1 MAIRSCL
8 AALGLVLS
16 LTSGAL
22 AAADPPQCRTV
33 RIGDGGWTDNIAQN
47 GLAMV
52 VLKALGYEPTTTLLS
67 YAVVLESLKNKQ
79 IDVFLDHWSPSVDSM
94 VEPYLKENAFEKLN
108 TNLTGAKYTLAV
120 PAYVWE
126 AGLRDFKDIAPHKDK
141 LSGKIYGIESG
152 SDANIIVQKMI
163 DGDAFGLKGFE
174 LVESSEQ
181 AMLSQ
186 VERAEKNK
194 EWIVFVGWAPHPMNV
209 KHDMRYLSGGDEYF
223 GPDYGGAT
231 VYTTVRTGL
240 SSECPNLYRFFQNL
254 AFTVEME
261 NELMTAILDQG
272 QDGETAARAW
282 LKEHPEVLAKWLEG
296 VAGLDGQPA
305 EPAVRQSLGV

>member
-194 EWIVFVGWAPHPMNV
+194 EWIVFLGWAPHPMNV

-240 SSECPNLYRFFQNL
+240 RSECPNLYRFFQNL

-296 VAGLDGQPA
+296 VAGLDGKPA

>member
-22 AAADPPQCRTV
+22 AAGDPPQCRTV

-240 SSECPNLYRFFQNL
+240 RSECPNLYRFFQSL

-296 VAGLDGQPA
+296 VAGVDGQPA

>member
-1 MAIRSCL
+1 MAIRSGVI
-8 AALGLVLS
+8 ALSLVLTLS
-16 LTSGAL
+16 SVAL
-22 AAADPPQCRTV
+22 AAGDPAQCRTV

-47 GLAMV
+47 GLAIV
-52 VLKALGYEPTTTLLS
+52 VLKAIGYEPSTTLLS

-120 PAYVWE
+120 PAYAWE
-126 AGLRDFKDIAPHKDK
+126 AGLRDFKDIAQHKDK
-141 LSGKIYGIESG
+141 LGGKIYGIESG
-152 SDANIIVQKMI
+152 SDANIIIQKMI
-163 DGDAFGLKGFE
+163 DADAFGLKDFE

-186 VERAEKNK
+186 VARAEKNK
-194 EWIVFVGWAPHPMNV
+194 DWIVFVGWAPHPMNV
-209 KHDMRYLSGGDEYF
+209 KHEMRYLSGGDEHF

-231 VYTTVRTGL
+231 VYTTVRSGL
-240 SSECPNLYRFFQNL
+240 SAECPNLYRFFQQL
-254 AFTVEME
+254 AFTIEME

-282 LKEHPEVLAKWLEG
+282 LKRNPDVLAAW
-296 VAGLDGQPA
+296 LDGVVGLNGQVA
-305 EPAVRQSLGV
+305 EPAVRKNLGV

>member
-1 MAIRSCL
+1 MAIRSGL
-8 AALGLVLS
+8 IALSLILS

-22 AAADPPQCRTV
+22 AAADPSQCRTV

-126 AGLRDFKDIAPHKDK
+126 AGLRDFKDIAHHKDK
-141 LSGKIYGIESG
+141 LDGKIYGIESG

-163 DGDAFGLKGFE
+163 DADAFGLKGFE

-186 VERAEKNK
+186 VARAEKNK

-209 KHDMRYLSGGDEYF
+209 KHDMRYLSGGDDHF

-231 VYTTVRTGL
+231 VYTTVRAGL
-240 SSECPNLYRFFQNL
+240 SAECPNLYRFFQQL
-254 AFTVEME
+254 AFTIEME

-282 LKEHPEVLAKWLEG
+282 LKQHPEVLGKWLDG
-296 VAGLDGQPA
+296 VAGLDGKPA